1 MYHFTLA
8 PVCCAPPSKIRGEVA
23 HVLDFRGRVLSLD
36 AGGDIGTPKEDGE
49 WGGAIEFSENRM
61 PKEPPGSIP
70 YISRNLNRS
79 IRHKTSV
86 EVFTTLTPVKL
97 TKVP

>member
-49 WGGAIEFSENRM
+49 WGAAIEIRM